1 VDFEQE
7 VDWDEIDAQRHEI
20 EDEQKAETEAAE
32 VIETLRRAALYIDAH
47 GWHRGDYFDDVY
59 FDDGHKNGPFPPACA
74 LGAIGMALAGSR
86 DTVRF
91 EHVLDDDDTVNQL
104 ARALDW
110 DAWNLG
116 HKPAEIIAD
125 WNDERAFDAADAAD
139 TLRAAADQLASPNP
153 TVRQ

>member
-20 EDEQKAETEAAE
+20 EDEQKAENEAAE
-32 VIETLRRAALYIDAH
+32 VIDTLRRAALYIDAH
-47 GWHRGDYFDDVY
+47 GWYRGDYFNDGIGHHDD
-59 FDDGHKNGPFPPACA
+59 PFPPACA

-91 EHVLDDDDTVNQL
+91 ERVFDENDTVNQF
-104 ARALDW
+104 ARVLDW

-116 HKPAEIIAD
+116 HKPAGIIAD
-125 WNDERAFDAADAAD
+125 WNDEQALDATDVAD

-153 TVRQ
+153 IVRQ